1 MKITH
6 SLLLLISSLIFI
18 TNTYADSRE
27 LTAAENNQITE
38 WAKNI
43 SVEEGVGQLFMINM
57 PLHFSRVQERNAIHK
72 RLIEEEG
79 FGSII
84 LQSSNFNYLR
94 RRTESGEERISIVT
108 NFVSNMQYRAL
119 ASKHLKV
126 PLFIAADF
134 EGPRYNPI
142 KSVITPPPPALT
154 MATTQN
160 INSIENTGKAVGYQ
174 LASSGINMILGPVL
188 DIDETV
194 QGAYNSLLKNRSF
207 SSVPEGVSR
216 IAAYYIKGLREAG
229 ITVIGKHF
237 PGLGKIDINP
247 HAGISK
253 FIGTKDDF
261 KRQIT
266 PYYALKA
273 YLNGIM
279 TSHVVIDFLDEKNP
293 ATVSKKV
300 AGLIRSDDNT
310 ALGIRSLG
318 YNDKIII
325 TDDMG
330 MNSILAYEKSRS
342 QVDGISTEN
351 GYYSTI
357 DFGALAIDAFDAGH
371 DILMFAKV
379 ILESQ
384 RSHYIG
390 EFKNGVITV
399 DEIIRVKNRLASYI
413 NGNSS
418 IEARFRESLR
428 RILHA
433 KAYHYKLHGGK
444 ISHFIKGKMKK
455 VMTSRVNPPDIIK
468 SEDGYIDSLK
478 VKALHQKT
486 IIDAYVLLQGTV
498 PRITRVNQ
506 SSACIFTDHKK
517 SYTALQTK
525 YNRIHLSNSAHIR
538 LTLKENETLIAYLK
552 RLRQPVKDF
561 LAANNCQHIYFEAN
575 KKEDIDRLQNII
587 QYVNNKARIY
597 ILLHQTPI
605 IIPEQIYHNEKVS
618 IMGAFTS
625 HELSYPIDVQILNGN
640 LMPLKNPALTIP
652 FNKKRAS
659 INIDKPTSGTPIFQ
673 YEIDSAAELA
683 NELVIIELE
692 EEVQEIAS
700 SLNHFKKNIESI
712 PQELA
717 SSLSN
722 HFKGKKVTIDKLAPP
737 AIEQVNVF
745 DAIISAEKLNS
756 ITSMKQLL
764 NEIITDIEQRDDLTL
779 LEKTRYKLLSFLS
792 IRQENA
798 GGVKTDLYNNNYGYY
813 TNLLLILISITAL
826 LILLYII
833 EFSKHDIVKST
844 HFKEA
849 VLILVKRV
857 FTRPP
862 LLFIMALFAFMLVLL
877 IARIKE
883 LSIDDLLAAYLK

>member
-1 MKITH
+1 MKITIS
-6 SLLLLISSLIFI
+6 SLLFISSLIFFTGI
-18 TNTYADSRE
+18 QADSRE
-27 LTAAENNQITE
+27 LTAAESNQVEE
-38 WAKNI
+38 WANSI
-43 SVEEGVGQLFMINM
+43 SVEDGVGQLFMINI

-94 RRTESGEERISIVT
+94 KRAESGEERISIVT

-119 ASKHLKV
+119 ASKHLKA

-194 QGAYNSLLKNRSF
+194 QGSYNSLLKNRSF

-237 PGLGKIDINP
+237 PGLGKIDMNP
-247 HAGISK
+247 HAGVSK

-261 KRQIT
+261 KRQMT
-266 PYYALKA
+266 PYYDLKD

-279 TSHVVIDFLDEKNP
+279 TSHIVIDFLDDKNP

-300 AGLIRSDDNT
+300 AGLIRSDNT

-318 YNDKIII
+318 YHDKIVI

-330 MNSILAYEKSRS
+330 MGSILEYEKSRS
-342 QVDGISTEN
+342 QGGDTIIDN

-357 DFGALAIDAFDAGH
+357 DFGALAIDAFDAFDAGH

-384 RSHYIG
+384 RSHYTG
-390 EFKNGVITV
+390 EYKNGVITV
-399 DEIIRVKNRLASYI
+399 EEIIRVKDRLASYI
-413 NGNSS
+413 SSNNG
-418 IEARFRESLR
+418 IKKRFRESLK

-433 KAYHYKLHGGK
+433 KAYTYKLHGGK

-455 VMTSRVNPPDIIK
+455 VVSHRVNPPEIIK

-478 VKALHQKT
+478 VEALHQKT
-486 IIDAYVLLQGTV
+486 IIDAYVLLQGNV
-498 PRITRVNQ
+498 PLITRTNQ
-506 SSACIFTDHKK
+506 SSACIFTKNAK
-517 SYTALQTK
+517 SYAALQTK
-525 YNRIHLSNSAHIR
+525 YSRIHLSDSAHIR
-538 LTLKENETLIAYLK
+538 LNLKENETIIEYLK
-552 RLRQPVKDF
+552 RLQQPIREF

-575 KKEDIDRLQNII
+575 KKDDMDRLQNII
-587 QYVNNKARIY
+587 QYGHNQASIY

-605 IIPEQIYHNEKVS
+605 IIPEQIYTNEKVS

-625 HELSYPIDVQILNGN
+625 HELSYPIDVQVLNGN
-640 LMPLKNPALTIP
+640 IMPQENHALTIP
-652 FNKKRAS
+652 FKQKRAS
-659 INIDKPTSGTPIFQ
+659 INIDKPPSGIPVFQ
-673 YEIDSAAELA
+673 YEINSAVKLA

-700 SLNHFKKNIESI
+700 SFNYFKGNIESI
-712 PQELA
+712 PHELA
-717 SSLSN
+717 SSL
-722 HFKGKKVTIDKLAPP
+722 
-737 AIEQVNVF
+737 
-745 DAIISAEKLNS
+745 NS
-756 ITSMKQLL
+756 
-764 NEIITDIEQRDDLTL
+764 
-779 LEKTRYKLLSFLS
+779 
-792 IRQENA
+792 
-798 GGVKTDLYNNNYGYY
+798 
-813 TNLLLILISITAL
+813 
-826 LILLYII
+826 
-833 EFSKHDIVKST
+833 
-844 HFKEA
+844 HFKE
-849 VLILVKRV
+849 K
-857 FTRPP
+857 
-862 LLFIMALFAFMLVLL
+862 
-877 IARIKE
+877 K
-883 LSIDDLLAAYLK
+883 